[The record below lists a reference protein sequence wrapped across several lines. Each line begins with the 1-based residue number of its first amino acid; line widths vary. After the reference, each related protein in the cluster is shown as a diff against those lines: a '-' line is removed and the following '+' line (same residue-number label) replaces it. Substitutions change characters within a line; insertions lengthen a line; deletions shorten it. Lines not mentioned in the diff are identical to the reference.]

1 MSLEP
6 YEIVIVGEMESPH
19 DAIRS
24 LLHSTLNHVA
34 KMQVAMLEVLA
45 AKYGHSVDEMVEV
58 LRDSDAFNPQKLVLN
73 PVATAFVEKVVE
85 KKEKEEVKALKTKKG
100 KKVILKQ

>member
-6 YEIVIVGEMESPH
+6 YEIVIVGDMESPQ

-34 KMQVAMLEVLA
+34 KMQMTMLEVLA
-45 AKYGHSVDEMVEV
+45 SKYGHSVEEMVEV
-58 LRDSDAFNPQKLVLN
+58 LRDSEAFNPQKLALN
-73 PVATAFVEKVVE
+73 PVAAAFVEKLE
-85 KKEKEEVKALKTKKG
+85 KKEEVKELKTKKG
-100 KKVILKQ
+100 KKVILKQQ